1 MLQRKQTRREKI
13 KMFIA
18 QVFTLYPDFFPGPL
32 DKGLYG
38 KAMEK
43 KIWDLKTVDIRE
55 YASDKHKTVDDTPY
69 GGGSGMLLKPDVV
82 AKSLDANIKNGEKI
96 FYLSPRGK
104 VFNQNIA
111 KEISKENK
119 VNLICGHFEGID
131 QRVLDN
137 REIEEISIGDF
148 VLSGGETAS
157 YVFLDAILRLIPGV
171 IGNEESKNEE
181 SFENGLLEYPQYT
194 KPQIWEEKSVPNVLL
209 SGDHAKIK
217 DWRLTQSKAI
227 TRHRRPD
234 LWQKYN
240 KKN

>member
-1 MLQRKQTRREKI
+1 
-13 KMFIA
+13 MFIA

-55 YASDKHKTVDDTPY
+55 YALDKHKTVDDTPY

-194 KPQIWEEKSVPNVLL
+194 KPQIWEEKRVPNVLL